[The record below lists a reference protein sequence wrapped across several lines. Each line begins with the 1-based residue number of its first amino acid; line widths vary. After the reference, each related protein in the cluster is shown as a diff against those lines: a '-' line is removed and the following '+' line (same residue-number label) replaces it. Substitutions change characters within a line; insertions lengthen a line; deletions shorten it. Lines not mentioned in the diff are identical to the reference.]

1 MIVATFNLENKK
13 EYNKAEI
20 IKRFIEDYKI
30 DVLCVQEL
38 TKNLESKLKIKLP
51 NYNFY
56 GKYRMPISFLPY
68 NESNKIITKLGYFNT
83 KTYYL
88 PHFPYLLPRIITKTI
103 LFYNNEKISIYNT
116 HISYE
121 NDYIKEKQL
130 NIIYELIKKDSNK
143 KILTGDFNL
152 KINNKVFINFINKL
166 KEIGIK
172 HIDQNDKTYKPS
184 VTNKAI
190 DHIFVSDC
198 LILKT
203 KKIIEDI
210 NISDHYPFIIELK

>member
-1 MIVATFNLENKK
+1 LLNLK
-13 EYNKAEI
+13 
-20 IKRFIEDYKI
+20 
-30 DVLCVQEL
+30 
-38 TKNLESKLKIKLP
+38 
-51 NYNFY
+51 
-56 GKYRMPISFLPY
+56 
-68 NESNKIITKLGYFNT
+68 
-83 KTYYL
+83 
-88 PHFPYLLPRIITKTI
+88 ITKTI

-152 KINNKVFINFINKL
+152 KINNKVFIDFINKL

-172 HIDQNDKTYKPS
+172 HINPNDKTYKPS

-210 NISDHYPFIIELK
+210 NVSDHYPFIIKLK

>member
-38 TKNLESKLKIKLP
+38 TKDLESKLKIKLP

-83 KTYYL
+83 KTYHL

-172 HIDQNDKTYKPS
+172 QGWQEGLQ
-184 VTNKAI
+184 
-190 DHIFVSDC
+190 
-198 LILKT
+198 LIKQ
-203 KKIIEDI
+203 
-210 NISDHYPFIIELK
+210 